1 MKKIVYILVALF
13 MTLFVAC
20 TQEESVETLNG
31 DSRVNFSLKLPS
43 SVGVR
48 KAQCAT
54 NPPIVAGLFSDFSR
68 EYSTA

>member
-31 DSRVNFSLKLPS
+31 DNPQITRGKP
-43 SVGVR
+43 R
-48 KAQCAT
+48 QT
-54 NPPIVAGLFSDFSR
+54 NL
-68 EYSTA
+68 

>member
-43 SVGVR
+43 SV
-48 KAQCAT
+48 A
-54 NPPIVAGLFSDFSR
+54 
-68 EYSTA
+68 STRAAITVPGIL